1 MLLYKLRFV
10 SFILDE
16 HDGDDDGGDDGG
28 DDVDDDDDGGVDDD
42 DESFSSFENVLLLNF
57 CGQI

>member
-1 MLLYKLRFV
+1 VLLYKLRFV

-16 HDGDDDGGDDGG
+16 HDGDDDGG

>member
-16 HDGDDDGGDDGG
+16 HDGDDDGG